1 MDKDKADDYYY
12 FGKNFYESILLDL
25 KYNSLIF
32 YAVYENKIIAMAI
45 ILFNNRK
52 MHYHLSAVNKQYQ
65 HLAPTNFLL
74 YEAACW
80 GHENGYK
87 TFHLGGGLG
96 SKEDSLFKFKESFNA
111 GSDTFFSIG
120 RKIFNI
126 EKYNELID
134 IRNQEP
140 NFNCN
145 NSFFP
150 VYRS

>member
-87 TFHLGGGLG
+87 TFHLG
-96 SKEDSLFKFKESFNA
+96 EITVVCLFLPFINGYCVNTVFAKYTFEIQA
-111 GSDTFFSIG
+111 GVHQFFVLMPVVNIG
-120 RKIFNI
+120 HAIIINGI
-126 EKYNELID
+126 G
-134 IRNQEP
+134 
-140 NFNCN
+140 
-145 NSFFP
+145 NS
-150 VYRS
+150 